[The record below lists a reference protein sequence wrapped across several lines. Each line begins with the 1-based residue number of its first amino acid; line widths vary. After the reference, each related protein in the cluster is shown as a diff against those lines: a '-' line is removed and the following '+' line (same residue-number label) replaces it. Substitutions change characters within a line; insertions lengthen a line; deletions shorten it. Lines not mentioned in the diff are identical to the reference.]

1 MRRSAQAGEA
11 ALELELFL
19 SGIGGQGVQL
29 VGKVLALAATAEGRH
44 ALLYGEYGGEMRG
57 GNSVVNVVVGARRLR
72 ALPVVSSAS
81 HAIVMH
87 LKFWDE
93 VAPRL
98 RADAVIATDISL
110 ADKIPGNRRIVAVPS
125 NDLAVQA
132 GNPMSAGLAILG
144 AFNAAT
150 GLVATD
156 SLVNAMK
163 DQIPSYRRQ
172 HVETN
177 ERAIRLGAA
186 AVPPLS
192 ARVDLGAAA

>member
-1 MRRSAQAGEA
+1 M
-11 ALELELFL
+11 
-19 SGIGGQGVQL
+19 
-29 VGKVLALAATAEGRH
+29 AATAENRH

-98 RADAVIATDISL
+98 RPDAVIATDASL
-110 ADKIPGNRRIVAVPS
+110 ADKIPGNRRIISIPS
-125 NDLAVQA
+125 NELAVQA
-132 GNPMSAGLAILG
+132 GNAMSAGLALLG
-144 AFNAAT
+144 GFNAAT

-156 SLVNAMK
+156 SLVAAMK
-163 DQIPSYRRQ
+163 ELIPSYRRQ

-177 ERAIRLGAA
+177 EKAIRLGAA
-186 AVPPLS
+186 AVKPLIE
-192 ARVDLGAAA
+192 RVDLGAAA